1 MNGDV
6 IEIHGLVK
14 TFRDFW
20 LRPLAAALKGIDLT
34 VARGDV
40 FGLLGPNGSGKSTT
54 IKIVLGLLRPTS
66 GMVRLFGLPPRDRRA
81 RARLGYLPE
90 LSCLHPF
97 LTARETILYYA
108 GLSGLDRKFAR
119 KRADELISRMGLSAH
134 ANRAVGGFSKGMA
147 RKVAFASAL
156 VASPELLVLDEPT
169 SGLDPLATRDVK
181 ELIRTLADDGMTI
194 LVTSHQLFDMQD
206 VCSRVT
212 ILSQGRVVG
221 GGTVS
226 GIVAESSDP
235 RHALED
241 YFAAAVARS
250 GAEESS

>member
-1 MNGDV
+1 MSDAV
-6 IEIHGLVK
+6 IEIKGLKK

-34 VARGDV
+34 VEKGDI

-54 IKIVLGLLRPTS
+54 IKLILGLLRPSAGT
-66 GMVRLFGLPPRDRRA
+66 VRLFGLPPRNRRA
-81 RARLGYLPE
+81 RERLGYLPE

-97 LTARETILYYA
+97 LTARETIRYYA
-108 GLSGLDRKFAR
+108 GLSGMDGRLAR
-119 KRADELISRMGLSAH
+119 ARTEELLGRMGLLAH

-147 RKVAFASAL
+147 RKVAFAAAL
-156 VASPELLVLDEPT
+156 VARPELLVLDEPT

-181 ELIRTLADDGMTI
+181 ELIRALAADGMTI

-206 VCSRVT
+206 VCSRVA
-212 ILSQGRVVG
+212 ILSQGRMVG
-221 GGTVS
+221 GGSVPD
-226 GIVAESSDP
+226 IVRQSADP

-241 YFAAAVARS
+241 YFAAAVERGQEDVA
-250 GAEESS
+250 